1 MPIKKS
7 TPKTAKPKAVRIG
20 SLNLPQ
26 GGAKPLFVGDAER
39 AKIDDFFDGAYNPK
53 KSSTHYSEAF
63 TIIGGETSHYKD
75 KETVVFLID
84 TGEGENV
91 YVYMGGNEQ
100 RNALAQHF
108 MEGGASVEMVRFHRI
123 DVGQAQPFVAIED
136 SEEEMEES
144 F

>member
-1 MPIKKS
+1 MTIKKS
-7 TPKTAKPKAVRIG
+7 ASKPSKPKAVRLG
-20 SLNLPQ
+20 SLNLPS

-39 AKIDDFFDGAYNPK
+39 AKVEDFFDGAYNPK
-53 KSSTHYSEAF
+53 KSATHYSEEF
-63 TIIGGETSHYKD
+63 TILGGETSHYKE

-84 TGEGENV
+84 SGEGENV

-100 RNALAQHF
+100 RNALAKHF
-108 MEGGASVEMVRFHRI
+108 MEGGAPVEKCRFHRI

-136 SEEEMEES
+136 SEEETEEP